1 MAHLPSP
8 PLRPTYQPAQW
19 PLAGPLGLPLSSLTD
34 VRAPPSSSSHR
45 QAGRAPLSSAPRPHL
60 TGPPP
65 VSYAMV
71 RRWHAAP
78 SPLTP
83 PLLAASASPSSDNR
97 CTPPSMALLSL
108 HRRPVA
114 SLPSAPIK
122 GALAA
127 PHLAAPHTTILSS
140 SLASELAPT
149 VRLQPLP
156 RRLVAR
162 PPHHR
167 SPSGEA
173 LDGTPMLHFPS
184 PTPWPSA

>member
-114 SLPSAPIK
+114 SLPLGTYKRRPGRASPCCTPHHHTFLLSCVRACPHRAPSTV
-122 GALAA
+122 AA
-127 PHLAAPHTTILSS
+127 PPRRPASS
-140 SLASELAPT
+140 S
-149 VRLQPLP
+149 PLTL
-156 RRLVAR
+156 R
-162 PPHHR
+162 
-167 SPSGEA
+167 
-173 LDGTPMLHFPS
+173 
-184 PTPWPSA
+184 